1 MLSGPKIVLFIRDK
15 RLLYYLDLF
24 QLFHASKSSHCAH
37 LLKNSFVGKKKVLN
51 TSYLYTQGVKE
62 NISLVSNHRK
72 IYHILEIQ
80 NNSFLNIKCRNLDKE
95 MSSMNGN
102 ILFQ

>member
-1 MLSGPKIVLFIRDK
+1 MLQNLVIVHIYSKIVL
-15 RLLYYLDLF
+15 LE
-24 QLFHASKSSHCAH
+24 
-37 LLKNSFVGKKKVLN
+37 KKKVLN